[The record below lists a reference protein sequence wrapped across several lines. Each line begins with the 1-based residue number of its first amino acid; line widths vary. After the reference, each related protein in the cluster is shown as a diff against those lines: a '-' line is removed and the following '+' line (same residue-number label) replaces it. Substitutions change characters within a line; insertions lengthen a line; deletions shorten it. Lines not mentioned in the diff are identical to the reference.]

1 MTNTPEYDRMINGE
15 LYDPR
20 KIEPE
25 KGSSKGRRLTQLI
38 NKISI
43 LDSQKIIAMEKELLG
58 FSGQQVY
65 IMPPLYVDYG
75 YNINVGE
82 NFYANVGCSF
92 MDVAP
97 INIGKNVM
105 LGPGC
110 HLLTPSHPIDA
121 FIRNHSGLELGLPIT
136 IEDDVWLGGNVT
148 VNPGV
153 TIGARSIV
161 GSGAVVTKDI
171 PCDVIAVGNPARVLR
186 KITQFDADFW
196 KSQQDAY
203 IKDHLNE

>member
-1 MTNTPEYDRMINGE
+1 MTNTPEYDRMISGK
-15 LYDPR
+15 LYNPR
-20 KIEPE
+20 EVESE
-25 KGSSKGRRLTQLI
+25 KSSAKGRRLAQRI
-38 NKISI
+38 NQTSI
-43 LDSQKIIAMEKELLG
+43 LDRQKIIDMEKELLG
-58 FSGQQVY
+58 SSGQHIY

-75 YNINVGE
+75 MNIHVGE

-97 INIGKNVM
+97 ITIGQNVM

-121 FIRNHSGLELGLPIT
+121 HIRNHSGLEFGLPIM

-153 TIGARSIV
+153 TIGARSII
-161 GSGAVVTKDI
+161 GSGSVVTKDI
-171 PCDVIAVGNPARVLR
+171 PSDVIAVCNPARVLR
-186 KITQFDADFW
+186 NITQDDTEFW
-196 KSQQDAY
+196 QSQQDAY
-203 IKDHLNE
+203 NKEHLDE

>member
-1 MTNTPEYDRMINGE
+1 MTSTPEYDRMISGK

-25 KGSSKGRRLTQLI
+25 KGSSKGRRLAQQI
-38 NKISI
+38 NQISI
-43 LDSQKIIAMEKELLG
+43 LDRQKIMAMEKELLG
-58 FSGQQVY
+58 SSGQHVY
-65 IMPPLYVDYG
+65 MMPPIYVDYG
-75 YNINVGE
+75 FNIHVGE

-92 MDVAP
+92 MDVAS

-121 FIRNHSGLELGLPIT
+121 HIRNQSGLELGLPIT
-136 IEDDVWLGGNVT
+136 IGDDVWLGGNVT

-153 TIGARSIV
+153 TIGARSII
-161 GSGAVVTKDI
+161 GSGSVVTKDI

-186 KITQFDADFW
+186 KITQADTEFW
-196 KSQQDAY
+196 QAQQDAY
-203 IKDHLNE
+203 IKERLDE